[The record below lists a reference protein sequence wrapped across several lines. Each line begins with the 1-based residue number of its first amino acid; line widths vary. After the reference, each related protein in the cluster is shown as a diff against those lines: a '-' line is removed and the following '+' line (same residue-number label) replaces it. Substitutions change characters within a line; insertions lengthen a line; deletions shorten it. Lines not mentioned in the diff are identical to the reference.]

1 MSTSHL
7 NVLELLG
14 KQVSFTYFY
23 PAPVGQL
30 VKKGIVTSVVINLS
44 SSSEICLDYKGDF
57 YLLSELTEFKIL
69 GSDPVADAFEAL
81 ITDNKDFIDSLSK
94 PTL

>member
-1 MSTSHL
+1 MKQ
-7 NVLELLG
+7 VIDLLG
-14 KQVSFTYFY
+14 KNVNFISNAKFKQDFISENI
-23 PAPVGQL
+23 
-30 VKKGIVTSVVINLS
+30 KGMVTDVVLSLDGNHQISV
-44 SSSEICLDYKGDF
+44 EHGDF

>member
-1 MSTSHL
+1 MSVSNL
-7 NVLELLG
+7 NVSELLG

-44 SSSEICLDYKGDF
+44 SSSEIRLDDEGDF
-57 YLLSELTEFKIL
+57 FVLSDLLEFQ
-69 GSDPVADAFEAL
+69 V
-81 ITDNKDFIDSLSK
+81 IDSI
-94 PTL
+94 